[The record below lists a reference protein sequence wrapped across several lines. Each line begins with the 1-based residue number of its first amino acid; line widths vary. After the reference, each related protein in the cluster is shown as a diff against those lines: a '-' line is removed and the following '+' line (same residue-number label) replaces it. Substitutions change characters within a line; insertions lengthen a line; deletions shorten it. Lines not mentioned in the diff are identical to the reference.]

1 MLTLGL
7 FTLFYY
13 AANRKFKWQIAVY
26 VLIAGLF
33 VVYSSEGLT
42 GRLIARFSGISDI
55 NSSAFSSV
63 GSRIQL
69 LSSAVNYFM
78 DSPFA
83 GIGYGSFGVKFT
95 GLEDR
100 IEPHNILFEIAA
112 ETGIIGMVLFF
123 IFIVGVYFYAI
134 RKKLN
139 NDANSNSLIILSL
152 YLIIQSLSTTYLI
165 DSKALFL
172 WLSVLICILSKSKK
186 MIEGESN

>member
-1 MLTLGL
+1 MFLLQTS
-7 FTLFYY
+7 
-13 AANRKFKWQIAVY
+13 A
-26 VLIAGLF
+26 
-33 VVYSSEGLT
+33 
-42 GRLIARFSGISDI
+42 I
-55 NSSAFSSV
+55 NSST
-63 GSRIQL
+63 L
-69 LSSAVNYFM
+69 L
-78 DSPFA
+78 D
-83 GIGYGSFGVKFT
+83 GK
-95 GLEDR
+95 
-100 IEPHNILFEIAA
+100 
-112 ETGIIGMVLFF
+112 IIGMVLFF